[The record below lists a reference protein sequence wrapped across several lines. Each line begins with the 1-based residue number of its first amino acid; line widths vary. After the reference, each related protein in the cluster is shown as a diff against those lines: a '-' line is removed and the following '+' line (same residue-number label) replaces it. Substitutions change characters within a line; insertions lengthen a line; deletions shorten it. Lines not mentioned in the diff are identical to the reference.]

1 MKNIPIFIMFT
12 ACTWRFILPRGTV
25 PGAVAH
31 PVARHA
37 GAVPARQLARV
48 AGRARALAAVAG
60 VLIAFEHGLQR
71 CGYHALATV
80 HDSFNRNTFNY
91 LFLFL
96 INMFFFYET

>member
-1 MKNIPIFIMFT
+1 MFT

-37 GAVPARQLARV
+37 GAVPARQLARE
-48 AGRARALAAVAG
+48 AGRARVRAAVAG

-71 CGYHALATV
+71 CRYHALATV
-80 HDSFNRNTFNY
+80 HDCFNRNTFNY
-91 LFLFL
+91 LFL
-96 INMFFFYET
+96 INMILFLSNLDK